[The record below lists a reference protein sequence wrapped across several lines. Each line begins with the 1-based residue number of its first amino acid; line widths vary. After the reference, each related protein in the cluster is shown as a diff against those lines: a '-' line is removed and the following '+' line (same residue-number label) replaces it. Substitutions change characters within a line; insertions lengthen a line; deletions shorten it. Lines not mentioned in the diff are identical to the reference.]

1 MLQFESYTDV
11 FALHR
16 QPETFAFRL
25 VGTSGCEIVGPE
37 GVIAWTTDGYWAAV
51 IVALLNRV
59 EGQDPSSPA
68 TRHVPMPDER
78 NPSVRE

>member
-1 MLQFESYTDV
+1 MSEFESYTDV
-11 FALHR
+11 FALHG

-37 GVIAWTTDGYWAAV
+37 GVVAWTTDGYWAAI

-59 EGQDPSSPA
+59 EGQDLCLSA
-68 TRHVPMPDER
+68 AVHAAAR
-78 NPSVRE
+78 NPFVRE